1 MTYQDYRKW
10 AEEYRN
16 TADTL
21 ERKIQQRKQKI
32 QKKCYGEDKQL
43 VTLFQM
49 KNDCLHTM
57 KELLRKADEV
67 RKNDSERIFK
77 SGENAKS

>member
-1 MTYQDYRKW
+1 MTYQDYIQW
-10 AEEYRN
+10 AEDYRKE
-16 TADTL
+16 ADTL
-21 ERKIQQRKQKI
+21 EQKIQKRKQKL

-43 VTLFQM
+43 ITLFEM

-67 RKNDSERIFK
+67 RKNDGERYK
-77 SGENAKS
+77 KY